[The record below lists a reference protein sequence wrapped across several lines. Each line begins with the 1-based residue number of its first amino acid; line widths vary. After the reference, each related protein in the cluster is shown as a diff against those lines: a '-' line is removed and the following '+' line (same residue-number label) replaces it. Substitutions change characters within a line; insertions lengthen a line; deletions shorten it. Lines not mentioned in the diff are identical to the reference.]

1 MKTKTILTMNGLVN
15 KKDIEAKVTTK
26 PAKDNLKA
34 RRYKERGEYYAQ
46 RALAKAANRGR
57 TTEEIWDSIIKP
69 VDETDVLANLL
80 IGIKDI
86 PDVQRKQPRL
96 RKPIM
101 SDGSITARG

>member
-1 MKTKTILTMNGLVN
+1 MQQITYLPRTGKTNSKM
-15 KKDIEAKVTTK
+15 
-26 PAKDNLKA
+26 
-34 RRYKERGEYYAQ
+34 RRYAARGELMA
-46 RALAKAANRGR
+46 RKAAEAANRGR
-57 TTEEIWDSIIKP
+57 TTEEIWDSIIKQ

-101 SDGSITARG
+101 SDSSVTARG

>member
-1 MKTKTILTMNGLVN
+1 MQQITYLPRTGKTNSKM
-15 KKDIEAKVTTK
+15 
-26 PAKDNLKA
+26 
-34 RRYKERGEYYAQ
+34 RRYAARGELMA
-46 RALAKAANRGR
+46 RKAAEAANRGR

-101 SDGSITARG
+101 SDSSVTARG

>member
-1 MKTKTILTMNGLVN
+1 MQQITYLPRTGKTNSKM
-15 KKDIEAKVTTK
+15 
-26 PAKDNLKA
+26 
-34 RRYKERGEYYAQ
+34 RRYAARGELMA
-46 RALAKAANRGR
+46 RKAAEAANRCR
-57 TTEEIWDSIIKP
+57 TTEEIWDSIFKP

-101 SDGSITARG
+101 SDGSVTARG

>member
-1 MKTKTILTMNGLVN
+1 MQQITYLPRTGKTNSKM
-15 KKDIEAKVTTK
+15 
-26 PAKDNLKA
+26 
-34 RRYKERGEYYAQ
+34 RRYAARGELMA
-46 RALAKAANRGR
+46 RKAAEAANRGR
-57 TTEEIWDSIIKP
+57 TTEETWDSIIKP

-101 SDGSITARG
+101 SDSSVTARG

>member
-1 MKTKTILTMNGLVN
+1 MQQITYLPRTGKTNSKM
-15 KKDIEAKVTTK
+15 
-26 PAKDNLKA
+26 
-34 RRYKERGEYYAQ
+34 RRYAARGELMA
-46 RALAKAANRGR
+46 RKAAEAANRGR
-57 TTEEIWDSIIKP
+57 TTEEILDSIIKP

-101 SDGSITARG
+101 SDGSVTAR

>member
-1 MKTKTILTMNGLVN
+1 MQQITYLPRTGKTNSKM
-15 KKDIEAKVTTK
+15 
-26 PAKDNLKA
+26 
-34 RRYKERGEYYAQ
+34 RRYAARGELMA
-46 RALAKAANRGR
+46 RKAAEAAAANRGR
-57 TTEEIWDSIIKP
+57 TTEEIWDSIFKP

-101 SDGSITARG
+101 SDSSVTARG

>member
-1 MKTKTILTMNGLVN
+1 M
-15 KKDIEAKVTTK
+15 
-26 PAKDNLKA
+26 
-34 RRYKERGEYYAQ
+34 RRYAARGELMA
-46 RALAKAANRGR
+46 RKAAEAANRGL
-57 TTEEIWDSIIKP
+57 TTEEIWDSIFKP

-80 IGIKDI
+80 IGIKDA